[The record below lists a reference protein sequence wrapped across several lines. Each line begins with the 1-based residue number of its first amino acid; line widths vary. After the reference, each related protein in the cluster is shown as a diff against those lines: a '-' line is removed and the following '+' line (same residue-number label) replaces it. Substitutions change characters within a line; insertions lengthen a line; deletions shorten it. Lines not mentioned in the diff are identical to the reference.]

1 MKLSL
6 EDRMKLME
14 AIENYPIENQRQLAK
29 IIELSLGK
37 TNYILRNLIEV
48 GLVKLANFRSSD
60 DKIGYTYI
68 LTPKGL
74 SEKLRITIQFLERK
88 EQEYLL
94 LSEKINTLKEELKEE

>member
-14 AIENYPIENQRQLAK
+14 AIESHPIENQRQLAE

-37 TNYILRNLIEV
+37 TNYMLRNLIEV
-48 GLVKLANFRSSD
+48 GLVKLANFKNSD

-74 SEKLRITIQFLERK
+74 AEKLRITIQFLERK
-88 EQEYLL
+88 EEEYLM
-94 LSEKINTLKEELKEE
+94 LSEKISNLKDELKEE